1 MSLRERKKLATRAAL
16 INAAWKL
23 FAEKGYQKTTLE
35 DICAQVPIHVTTF
48 FSYFES
54 KEELAFAKTRESL
67 QAFCDQVRARPAGVG
82 VMTVWWSYFYGFER
96 RVHEEE
102 REVMFRMEQTPVLKN
117 RYANIVQEYA
127 VEVAR
132 ALALEA
138 GRDPE
143 TDLYSKVYATTLGG
157 TLVAGMQ
164 WLSSHR
170 DPTNLPSHTAA
181 VTQLIMSRF
190 PSRAEIEAAERDLIA
205 QGAQGATDPG
215 A

>member
-1 MSLRERKKLATRAAL
+1 MSLRERKKLATRTAL

-67 QAFCDQVRARPAGVG
+67 QSFVAQVRERPPGVD
-82 VMTVWWSYFYGFER
+82 VMTVWWNYFYGFEL

-102 REVMFRMEQTPVLKN
+102 REVMFRMEQAPVLKN
-117 RYANIVQEYA
+117 RYASIMQEYA
-127 VEVAR
+127 TEVAK
-132 ALALEA
+132 ALAEEA

-143 TDLYSKVYATTLGG
+143 TDLYSKVFATTLGG

-170 DPTNLPSHTAA
+170 DATALPSHTAA
-181 VTQLIMSRF
+181 VTRLILSRF
-190 PSRAEIEAAERDLIA
+190 PSRAEIEAAERELIA
-205 QGAQGATDPG
+205 QGAGNASASD
-215 A
+215 

>member
-1 MSLRERKKLATRAAL
+1 MSLRERKKLATRTAL
-16 INAAWKL
+16 IDAAWKL

-67 QAFCDQVRARPAGVG
+67 QSFVTQVRERPAGVD
-82 VMTVWWSYFYGFER
+82 VMTVWWSYFHSFEL

-117 RYANIVQEYA
+117 RYASIVQEYA
-127 VEVAR
+127 REVAK
-132 ALALEA
+132 ALAEEA

-143 TDLYSKVYATTLGG
+143 TDLYSKVFATTLGG
-157 TLVAGMQ
+157 SLVAGMQ
-164 WLSSHR
+164 WLSSLR
-170 DPTNLPSHTAA
+170 DQVALPGHTAA
-181 VTQLIMSRF
+181 VTQLILSRF
-190 PSRAEIEAAERDLIA
+190 PSRAEIEAAQRELMARA
-205 QGAQGATDPG
+205 PEQA
-215 A
+215 